1 MSSTG
6 PLSATTVPTM
16 LLARVAATPN
26 RVALR
31 YHRRGLWEEMSWS
44 ALLTE
49 TAHAGDAL
57 AGLGVLPG
65 TVVVLLSR
73 NRPQWIAADIAI
85 QGLGASTLALHPDF
99 SPETTARLI
108 AEHHATVVIAGDQ
121 EQYDKIVEH
130 SASLPTV
137 QNLVVI
143 DTRGVRHLD
152 TNGTQIERLNV
163 TSWASLLATPWAS
176 TWQAGVAVNGSDPD
190 RAATIEVSVVR
201 AADAAKTATVNT
213 EQLSGAE
220 LIEQARALTE
230 RFCAHQG
237 DELAPAESLSDPIER
252 SLSEIMPIMVGA
264 VINIGQSGEV
274 DALERAAVQ
283 PTLAHLP
290 ASQLHAMHADMKTR
304 IGKFGLRRFA
314 LNRIVNSTSTSTKSA
329 TSALDSIVTRF
340 GLAGIPIAAMVIHR
354 LFVTTNGA
362 IRLAA
367 IALLAVLI
375 LAVLIIGGFAV
386 RPFVRK
392 AYGLSRSRALLTS
405 PDLEA
410 DTSHMLSALKL
421 RPQFESAH
429 GPETAQ

>member
-1 MSSTG
+1 M
-6 PLSATTVPTM
+6 AATVPTM

-31 YHRRGLWEEMSWS
+31 YHRRGLWEEMTWS
-44 ALLTE
+44 GLLTE

-57 AGLGVLPG
+57 AGLGVGPG
-65 TVVVLLSR
+65 TVVALLSR

-108 AEHHATVVIAGDQ
+108 SEHHATVVIAGDQ

-130 SASLPTV
+130 SSSIPSVL
-137 QNLVVI
+137 NLVVI

-152 TNGTQIERLNV
+152 TNGVQIERINV
-163 TSWASLLATPWAS
+163 TSWASLLGTPWAS
-176 TWQAGVAVNGSDPD
+176 TWQAGVATNGSDPD
-190 RAATIEVSVVR
+190 RAATLEVSVTR
-201 AADAAKTATVNT
+201 ASDAGRTAMVNT
-213 EQLSGAE
+213 EELSGAE
-220 LIEQARALTE
+220 LIEQARVLSQ
-230 RFCAHQG
+230 RFNAHEG

-283 PTLAHLP
+283 PTLAHVP

-304 IGKFGLRRFA
+304 VGKFGLRRFA
-314 LNRIVNSTSTSTKSA
+314 LNRIINSTSTSTKSA
-329 TSALDSIVTRF
+329 TSSVDSTLTRF

-362 IRLAA
+362 FRLAA
-367 IALLAVLI
+367 IALLALFI
-375 LAVLIIGGFAV
+375 LTVLIIGGFAV

-405 PDLEA
+405 PDLESE
-410 DTSHMLSALKL
+410 TSHMLSALKL
-421 RPQFESAH
+421 CPQFESAL
-429 GPETAQ
+429 GPEIAQ